1 MINYSNINNDNQ
13 ISYSIPLCTFPYIVT
28 NEFSKE
34 KISQNL
40 PQFSKL
46 TKGKKSQNHCSHCSN
61 VRTVDRTYSQSLK

>member
-13 ISYSIPLCTFPYIVT
+13 IFHSIPLHTVPYIVT
-28 NEFSKE
+28 NEISKE

-46 TKGKKSQNHCSHCSN
+46 TKGKK
-61 VRTVDRTYSQSLK
+61 VKIIVPIARTYVL

>member
-13 ISYSIPLCTFPYIVT
+13 IFYSIPLRRFPYIVT

-34 KISQNL
+34 KNSQNL

-46 TKGKKSQNHCSHCSN
+46 TEGKKSQNNFSHCSN

>member
-13 ISYSIPLCTFPYIVT
+13 IFHSIPLRTVPYIVT
-28 NEFSKE
+28 NEISKE

-40 PQFSKL
+40 PQFSKF
-46 TKGKKSQNHCSHCSN
+46 TEGKKSQNHCSHCSN

>member
-1 MINYSNINNDNQ
+1 MINYSNINDDNQ
-13 ISYSIPLCTFPYIVT
+13 IFYSIPLRTFPYIVI

-46 TKGKKSQNHCSHCSN
+46 TKGKK
-61 VRTVDRTYSQSLK
+61 VKIIVPIARTYVL